1 MIYYTVPILLE
12 ICKFLWYEFTKIGK
26 KVSFQMIIIFDQ
38 TKYRIFDRTKSNMIT
53 RLSIRNVVGKVD
65 RFWKNEFQLIL
76 SRIL

>member
-1 MIYYTVPILLE
+1 MV
-12 ICKFLWYEFTKIGK
+12 
-26 KVSFQMIIIFDQ
+26 IIFDQ